1 MFGPMKRISILLAG
15 LVLCAA
21 PISRGQDAATQQRLN
36 ELEGQIQ
43 NLLETQEMQR
53 KQIADLTRQLALLQ
67 DQQNKPQPNYASADD
82 LKRLA
87 DATQAGFQQ
96 VDRKRAE
103 NDKKIQA
110 ELLKLGKALA
120 APLPVAPRRSA
131 RQAAAGDSNS
141 SGSKTGYY
149 YTVQSGDYLSAIA
162 KAYRDQQHIKV
173 TWRDIVKANPGL
185 NPAKL
190 PVGRKIFIPAPE
202 P

>member
-21 PISRGQDAATQQRLN
+21 PMSRGQDAATQQRLN

-53 KQIADLTRQLALLQ
+53 KQIADLMHQVALLQ
-67 DQQNKPQPNYASADD
+67 DQQNKPQPNYATTDD
-82 LKRLA
+82 LKSLA
-87 DATQAGFQQ
+87 DAVQQ

-103 NDKKIQA
+103 DYKKIQA
-110 ELLKLGKALA
+110 ELFKLGKALA
-120 APLPVAPRRSA
+120 APLAAAPRRSA
-131 RQAAAGDSNS
+131 RQAAAGDSSSSDSNS
-141 SGSKTGYY
+141 GYY

-162 KAYRDQQHIKV
+162 RAYRDQQHINV

-185 NPAKL
+185 NPNKL
-190 PVGRKIFIPAPE
+190 PVGKKIFIPAPK